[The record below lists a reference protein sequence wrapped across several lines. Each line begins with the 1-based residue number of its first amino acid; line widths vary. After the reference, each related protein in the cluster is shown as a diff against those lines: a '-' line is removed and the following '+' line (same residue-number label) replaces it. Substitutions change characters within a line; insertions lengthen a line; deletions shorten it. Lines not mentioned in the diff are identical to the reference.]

1 MKSINALIIGAG
13 GIGSWLTSIID
24 RLDTYDQV
32 NNCVFTIADFD
43 TVENK
48 NLPYQNFDEDEIFD
62 SKSLSLSSKFNVKGL
77 SKKIDCFDDLDPY
90 DLIVC
95 AVDSASTRKLVFEYC
110 EENKDTY
117 FIDLRS
123 EGQGVYCI
131 TSEADYTLKQLKD
144 TLDGSENG
152 SCQLAH
158 ELDDN
163 IIQLGNR
170 IIASIG
176 AQLILNYI
184 RDDINIGTF
193 NHRF

>member
-123 EGQGVYCI
+123 EGQGGYCI

>member
-1 MKSINALIIGAG
+1 MKSTNALIIGAG
-13 GIGSWLTSIID
+13 GIGSWLASILD
-24 RLDTYDQV
+24 RLDTYGQT
-32 NNCVFTIADFD
+32 NQCVFTVADFD

-62 SKSLSLSSKFNVKGL
+62 YKSLSLSSKFNVKGI

-95 AVDSASTRKLVFEYC
+95 AVDSASARNLVFTYC
-110 EENKDTY
+110 SENKDTY

-131 TSEADYTLKQLKD
+131 TSEADYTLEQLKD

-158 ELDDN
+158 ELEDN

-170 IIASIG
+170 IISSIG

-184 RDDINIGTF
+184 RGEINIGTF